1 MCKELV
7 ERSQVVINHWLLCP
21 GGDQSPAASLRGLS
35 SDCCSSASL
44 SETDGEI
51 KCTLSKFADDT
62 KQSGAA
68 DITVGRD
75 VIQRAWTDLIVGP
88 WNEVQQGQ
96 LQGATLGS
104 GIPDL

>member
-1 MCKELV
+1 M
-7 ERSQVVINHWLLCP
+7 
-21 GGDQSPAASLRGLS
+21 
-35 SDCCSSASL
+35 
-44 SETDGEI
+44 
-51 KCTLSKFADDT
+51 
-62 KQSGAA
+62 QSGAA

-96 LQGATLGS
+96 VQGATLGS